1 MAAMLRFLLLSVA
14 LFLAGCAGTSYQQDP
29 PKIILDGVHSAAGQT
44 GAPRFR
50 IDLRVQNPNAEPL
63 DIAGISYEVLVQDVE
78 LLSGVTSDVP
88 VIQGYSEEPVTVEAG
103 LNALQLLR
111 FFTRL
116 GSGEQTLDRLEY
128 TFRAKVDFRG
138 FVPTQRIEETGVIG
152 APGTASAR

>member
-88 VIQGYSEEPVTVEAG
+88 VIQGYSEELVTVEPEENT
-103 LNALQLLR
+103 LSLVYRDKESLKFVKYVNC
-111 FFTRL
+111 RL
-116 GSGEQTLDRLEY
+116 GEAGECFHDLFLTYYE
-128 TFRAKVDFRG
+128 
-138 FVPTQRIEETGVIG
+138 
-152 APGTASAR
+152 